1 MNNIYNYLKLIID
14 YLRNAG
20 NLFSKS
26 MIVRA
31 GLLYQ
36 FVDMSEAQISDIRQ
50 AVQTISSVMEVP
62 PWPQLRKTWK
72 NQQLHFILSFL

>member
-1 MNNIYNYLKLIID
+1 
-14 YLRNAG
+14 
-20 NLFSKS
+20 